1 MSDAA
6 AKRRARQTVRNLLL
20 SLLVSF
26 AMVAIIVIAVPRDES
41 NRIPKVDYAKIA
53 AQVEDSTDYDVI
65 APVLPEGWWVSNASW
80 SANTTGGVATWTVSF
95 VGPKNQYVGMTQAW
109 NINSTWLF
117 TQLGDGAAPNVQQ
130 IGSDWWQYTVPE
142 PKNPPKMRDIVR
154 VYKMNLE
161 NAEGNTV
168 LLYGF
173 DSEADF
179 ELISSLITKELPG
192 A

>member
-53 AQVEDSTDYDVI
+53 AQVEDSTDYDVV
-65 APVLPEGWWVSNASW
+65 APELPEGWWVSNAKW
-80 SANTTGGVATWTVSF
+80 TPANNGAVANWTLSF
-95 VGPKNQYVGMTQAW
+95 IGPNNQFVGMTQAW
-109 NINSTWLF
+109 DINATWLF
-117 TQLGDGAAPNVQQ
+117 TQLGEGAAPNVQQ
-130 IGSDWWQYTVPE
+130 FGADWWQYTVPE
-142 PKNPPKMRDIVR
+142 PKDPPKMRDIVR
-154 VYKMNLE
+154 VYKSNLE
-161 NAEGNTV
+161 TATGDTV

-179 ELISSLITKELPG
+179 ELISSLVTKELSG
-192 A
+192 D